1 MGRAAIGGMGR
12 LGLVRALAIGFW
24 VVFAV
29 APATAQLQ
37 PSVAHLAEELLD
49 AVVSISTSHRVTTRD
64 VAPIPDGAPGDNNS
78 IQQILGLGSGFVID
92 PSGVIV
98 TNNHV
103 IEGADQVI
111 AIFQDG
117 SELRATVIGRD
128 LATDIAVLRV
138 HPPWPLIAVAFGP
151 SEAVAVGDWVT
162 AIGNPFG
169 FGGTV
174 TMGILS
180 ARDRD
185 LNEGPYDNFLQTDAA
200 ITSTSGTAMGVAFA
214 IPSETAARVV
224 DHLVRFGEVRRGW
237 LGVRIQ
243 ELTAGL
249 AEGLGLAERE
259 GALVAQVMSASPAA
273 EAGFQVGDIVISF
286 DGQAI
291 DEMRDLPR
299 IVANTDIDREVQV
312 VVLRGGVEITEI
324 VTIGELEQN
333 QAPPIAAQ
341 TVLAQPL
348 DSVDAAAL
356 GLDLS
361 PMSPAIRAE
370 YNIDPSIEGMVI
382 TRLVSGSLASER
394 RILEADIIV
403 AIGLAVYG
411 SPLATLAAVDA
422 ALAEELA
429 AGRSSVVFLLARPDG
444 VTRFEWIS
452 LAR

>member
-1 MGRAAIGGMGR
+1 MR
-12 LGLVRALAIGFW
+12 
-24 VVFAV
+24 
-29 APATAQLQ
+29 
-37 PSVAHLAEELLD
+37 
-49 AVVSISTSHRVTTRD
+49 
-64 VAPIPDGAPGDNNS
+64 
-78 IQQILGLGSGFVID
+78 
-92 PSGVIV
+92 
-98 TNNHV
+98 
-103 IEGADQVI
+103 
-111 AIFQDG
+111 
-117 SELRATVIGRD
+117 
-128 LATDIAVLRV
+128 
-138 HPPWPLIAVAFGP
+138 
-151 SEAVAVGDWVT
+151 
-162 AIGNPFG
+162 
-169 FGGTV
+169 
-174 TMGILS
+174 
-180 ARDRD
+180 
-185 LNEGPYDNFLQTDAA
+185 GPYDNFLQTDAA

-382 TRLVSGSLASER
+382 TRVVSGSLASER